1 MKHLPDAMELDDK
14 EEDNFEKAGDQ
25 EPEKMPDFEDDVK
38 DKEEERDEE
47 GVRRIQRSS
56 LQIRRRPRMRS

>member
-1 MKHLPDAMELDDK
+1 MELDDK

-25 EPEKMPDFEDDVK
+25 EPKKMPDFEDDVK

-47 GVRRIQRSS
+47 GVRENTKVVTTDQEKA
-56 LQIRRRPRMRS
+56 RMRS